1 MLGVH
6 KRMLSDWFSAHS
18 KPAENDE
25 KRRRTVKK
33 KRNTWIAGIAS
44 FFVPGLGH
52 VYAGAPRAGWLIL
65 GGFITALLI
74 SGMFGVFSTF
84 YGLAAFVLISV
95 LFYVT
100 LIISS
105 VRSARRNNNYELRWF
120 NRWYWYVAVLILV
133 PVGFQL
139 LFAYRGLV
147 LGYETF
153 HIPSGSMV
161 PTLEVGD
168 VIAVNTRYREVV
180 VGDVVVFRPPFNPKS
195 SYVARIAAV
204 GGNSLAIENGAVIV
218 NGVAQAQ
225 LAVPSSNRMREFSV
239 TMPVRQ
245 IPQGEFFVLGDWRDN
260 SNDSRFWGTVP
271 MDNLIG
277 KVTYIWFSDD
287 LKRIGTYV
295 R

>member
-1 MLGVH
+1 M
-6 KRMLSDWFSAHS
+6 
-18 KPAENDE
+18 
-25 KRRRTVKK
+25 KK
-33 KRNTWIAGIAS
+33 KRNAWIAGIAS

-52 VYAGAPRAGWLIL
+52 VYAGAPWAGWLIL
-65 GGFITALLI
+65 SGFVTALLI
-74 SGMFGVFSTF
+74 SGVFGVFSTF
-84 YGLAAFVLISV
+84 YGLAAFVLISL

-168 VIAVNTRYREVV
+168 VIAVNTRYREAV
-180 VGDVVVFRPPFNPKS
+180 VGDVVVFPSLDPKS
-195 SYVARIAAV
+195 SYVARVAAV
-204 GGNSLAIENGAVIV
+204 GGNSLTIENGAVIV

-287 LKRIGTYV
+287 LERIGTYV